1 MALDMPSAVTRIFQG
16 VLLFFLLGAD
26 FLIFYRIRL
35 PGR

>member
-1 MALDMPSAVTRIFQG
+1 MTLALPAAVSRIFQG

-26 FLIFYRIRL
+26 FLIFFQIKW